1 MLSHNIVDIARS
13 LLTHWPGLL
22 LVCLSVLTFTS
33 IIIIGVALI
42 LPKQTG
48 GLSTIHSA
56 SACLKFTS
64 NTAPTVGLL
73 GTIYGLLRSFLSA
86 KPEDIPHYV
95 GIALQT
101 TYIGGILFLI
111 CVFFG
116 ALTDYFSRSMGMSFD
131 DTREASHD
139 QK

>member
-1 MLSHNIVDIARS
+1 MISHNIFDVAKI

-22 LVCLSVLTFTS
+22 LVCLSIVTFTS
-33 IIIIGVALI
+33 VIVIVVALI
-42 LPKQTG
+42 LPNQTG
-48 GLSTIHSA
+48 DLHTIKSA
-56 SACLKFTS
+56 GVCLKFVS
-64 NTAPTVGLL
+64 NTSPTVGLL

-86 KPEDIPHYV
+86 KPEEIPHYV

-116 ALTDYFSRSMGMSFD
+116 ALTDYIGHRLNILVNDIGEIPD
-131 DTREASHD
+131 D
-139 QK
+139 